1 MGSIGE
7 FNIILAL
14 GVLLAAGF
22 AGAWLVR
29 LLHLPSV
36 TGYILVGILLGPSG
50 LNVIR
55 AEMLESR
62 LYIFTTIALMLIAFA
77 IGERFEI
84 RQLRRSARAVTRV
97 SLGESLG
104 SFILVALAV
113 GLVAWLTGTGGASAG
128 PALWVSVA
136 LICAAI
142 AVATAPAA
150 TVAVFRELQASGPV
164 SRLVLSNVVV
174 NNALCVTLFGLMVAG
189 AKVLLGTSTGTGWMQ
204 GLLPLANTLLSLAA
218 GFGIGIGTDLI
229 VHKLTRRDDV
239 LIVALAAV
247 FVTGG
252 FASFVGLSPLL
263 AGIAA
268 GFAVVNRDRRDV
280 RAFRALNDFEPP
292 LYGLF
297 FALAGAELHLGEL
310 LAAGAL
316 GITFVLAR
324 AAGKYGGAWLGA
336 RSADLPRQQSSLI
349 GLALLPQAGLAIGLA
364 YLVRQDPALEAVRT
378 LIIDV
383 VITSVVI
390 NELIG
395 APLVRYVA
403 VVTGEAQ
410 AMPDKEV
417 ADKKPSREQPGEIV
431 IVPWTWPKLEAP
443 AQPEDYVIAVTDDSH
458 TAAAIV
464 RVSTLLAHYYQA
476 YPLALHVA
484 TPEPTADDFWGE
496 ERARRQAQSLFQLSQ
511 EEARSLGYE
520 LHSESR
526 IAEEIWP
533 EIVDVTQSHNAQA
546 VVLRHPGVDEAPQFC
561 RALDGLA
568 REIRCPVVALRL
580 AGDLHTERILVPIT
594 DPDDF
599 TVVYPMVRALAMVAE
614 HRITV
619 LRLMPPD
626 ASPSE
631 FNVSEDDLVGWQE
644 IQGLPGE
651 AVYSAVSTESRVHHI
666 LEATQDHDIVV
677 MATGTHGGLR
687 RLFFGSLA
695 EDVAIRI
702 DRPMIIMRGRM
713 ESETLREGV

>member
-22 AGAWLVR
+22 AGVWLVR

-62 LYIFTTIALMLIAFA
+62 LHIFTAIALLLIAFA

-84 RQLRRSARAVTRV
+84 RRLRRSARTVTRV

-104 SFILVALAV
+104 SFVLVAVVV
-113 GLVAWLTGTGGASAG
+113 GLVAWLTGAGEANAG

-150 TVAVFRELQASGPV
+150 TMAVFRELRAAGP
-164 SRLVLSNVVV
+164 LSQLALSSVVV
-174 NNALCVTLFGLMVAG
+174 NNALSVTLFGLVVA
-189 AKVLLGTSTGTGWMQ
+189 AVKVLLGTSAGGGWMQ
-204 GLLPLANTLLSLAA
+204 GVLPLANTVLSLAA
-218 GFGIGIGTDLI
+218 GFGVGIGTDLI
-229 VHKLTRRDDV
+229 VHKLTHRDDV
-239 LIVALAAV
+239 LVVALAAV
-247 FVTGG
+247 FFTGG

-297 FALAGAELHLGEL
+297 FALAGAELHIGEL
-310 LAAGAL
+310 LAAGVL
-316 GITFVLAR
+316 GIAFVLAR
-324 AAGKYGGAWLGA
+324 AAGKYLGAWLGA
-336 RSADLPRQQSSLI
+336 RSAGLPPQQSSII

-364 YLVRQDPALEAVRT
+364 YLVRQDPALEMVRT
-378 LIIDV
+378 MIIDV

-403 VVTGEAQ
+403 IAAGEAVTV
-410 AMPDKEV
+410 AEEV
-417 ADKKPSREQPGEIV
+417 VAAGSPRERADGHG
-431 IVPWTWPKLEAP
+431 IVPWTWPKLTP
-443 AQPEDYVIAVTDDSH
+443 HRRPEGYVIALLDNPDS
-458 TAAAIV
+458 AAGVV
-464 RVSTLLAHYYQA
+464 RIATLLAHHYRA
-476 YPLALHVA
+476 DPLALHIPA
-484 TPEPTADDFWGE
+484 PQPTTEDFWDDSCPVDTG
-496 ERARRQAQSLFQLSQ
+496 RLFGIARH
-511 EEARSLGYE
+511 EADALGYE
-520 LHSESR
+520 LDCHCE
-526 IAEEIWP
+526 IAEDMWSG
-533 EIVDVTQSHNAQA
+533 VLQGTQTYNTQA
-546 VVLRHPGVDEAPQFC
+546 VVVAHPGPQQAAQFC
-561 RALDGLA
+561 RGVDAL
-568 REIRCPVVALRL
+568 IRDALCPVVALRL
-580 AGDLHTERILVPIT
+580 AGELHTERILVPIA

-599 TVVYPMVRALAMVAE
+599 TVVYPMIRALAMVME

-626 ASPSE
+626 TPHTQLDLSE
-631 FNVSEDDLVGWQE
+631 EYLTGWERCQDL
-644 IQGLPGE
+644 PCE
-651 AVYSAVSTESRVHHI
+651 AHYMAVATESRVHHI
-666 LEATQDHDIVV
+666 LQSAQDHDIVV
-677 MATGTHGGLR
+677 MATGMHGGLR
-687 RLFFGSLA
+687 RFFFGSVA
-695 EDVAIRI
+695 EDVAVRI
-702 DRPMIIMRGRM
+702 NRPMIIMRGGM
-713 ESETLREGV
+713 ESQTLHEQM

>member
-1 MGSIGE
+1 MGGIGE

-50 LNVIR
+50 LNMIR

-62 LYIFTTIALMLIAFA
+62 LHVFTIIALMLIAFA
-77 IGERFEI
+77 IGERFELQ
-84 RQLRRSARAVTRV
+84 QLRRSARAVTRV

-104 SFILVALAV
+104 SFVLVVLVV
-113 GLVAWLTGTGGASAG
+113 GLVAWRTNIGGQNAG

-136 LICAAI
+136 LICGAI

-150 TVAVFRELQASGPV
+150 TMAVFRELGASGPL
-164 SRLVLSNVVV
+164 SRLALSSVVV
-174 NNALCVTLFGLMVAG
+174 NNALSVTLFGLVVA
-189 AKVLLGTSTGTGWMQ
+189 AVKVLLGTSAGAGWMQ
-204 GLLPLANTLLSLAA
+204 GVLPLATTIVSLAA
-218 GFGIGIGTDLI
+218 GLGIGIATDLI
-229 VHKLTRRDDV
+229 VHKLTHRDDV

-247 FVTGG
+247 FLTGG

-324 AAGKYGGAWLGA
+324 AAGKYLGAWLGA

-364 YLVRQDPALEAVRT
+364 YLVRQDPALEMVRT
-378 LIIDV
+378 IIIDV
-383 VITSVVI
+383 VLTSVVI

-403 VVTGEAQ
+403 VASGEAVT
-410 AMPDKEV
+410 V
-417 ADKKPSREQPGEIV
+417 AEEIVATESPREQPSEAE
-431 IVPWTWPKLEAP
+431 IVPWTWPKLEP
-443 AQPEDYVIAVTDDSH
+443 YSRPEGYVMAVIDNPY
-458 TAAAIV
+458 TAAGAV
-464 RVSTLLAHYYQA
+464 RIATLLAHHYRANPIALHIPAPRPAAEDFWDDSCPVDTGRLFGIARREADALGYGLDCRCEIAEDVWSGVQQATQA
-476 YPLALHVA
+476 YN
-484 TPEPTADDFWGE
+484 T
-496 ERARRQAQSLFQLSQ
+496 
-511 EEARSLGYE
+511 
-520 LHSESR
+520 
-526 IAEEIWP
+526 
-533 EIVDVTQSHNAQA
+533 QA
-546 VVLRHPGVDEAPQFC
+546 VVVAHPGPQQAAQFC
-561 RALDGLA
+561 RGVDTLVREAL
-568 REIRCPVVALRL
+568 CPVIALRL

-599 TVVYPMVRALAMVAE
+599 AIVCPVVRALAMVME

-626 ASPSE
+626 TSDSDLAA
-631 FNVSEDDLVGWQE
+631 SEDELIAWKECQY
-644 IQGLPGE
+644 LPGE
-651 AVYSAVSTESRVHHI
+651 AYYTAVATESRVHHI
-666 LEATQDHDIVV
+666 LQTAQDHDIVV
-677 MATGTHGGLR
+677 MATGMPRGLQ
-687 RLFFGSLA
+687 RLFFGSVA
-695 EDVAIRI
+695 EDVAVRI
-702 DRPMIIMRGRM
+702 DRPMIIVRGGI
-713 ESETLREGV
+713 ESQTLHESV

>member
-1 MGSIGE
+1 MGGIGE

-36 TGYILVGILLGPSG
+36 TGYILIGILLGPSG

-62 LYIFTTIALMLIAFA
+62 LHIFTIIALMLIAFA
-77 IGERFEI
+77 IGERFDLQ
-84 RQLRRSARAVTRV
+84 QLRRSARAVTRV

-104 SFILVALAV
+104 SFFLVALVV
-113 GLVAWLTGTGGASAG
+113 GLVAWRTDAGGQSAG
-128 PALWVSVA
+128 PALWLSVA
-136 LICAAI
+136 LICGAI

-150 TVAVFRELQASGPV
+150 TMAVFRELGASGPL
-164 SRLVLSNVVV
+164 SRLALSSVVV
-174 NNALCVTLFGLMVAG
+174 NNALSVTLFGLVVA
-189 AKVLLGTSTGTGWMQ
+189 AVKVLLGTSAGVGWIQ
-204 GLLPLANTLLSLAA
+204 GVLPLANTVLSLTA
-218 GFGIGIGTDLI
+218 GFAIGIGTDLV
-229 VHKLTRRDDV
+229 VHKLTHRDDV
-239 LIVALAAV
+239 LVVALAAV

-316 GITFVLAR
+316 GIAFVLAR
-324 AAGKYGGAWLGA
+324 AAGKYLGAWLGA
-336 RSADLPRQQSSLI
+336 RSANLPRQQSSLI

-364 YLVRQDPALEAVRT
+364 YLVRQDPALEVVRT

-383 VITSVVI
+383 VLTSVVI

-403 VVTGEAQ
+403 VASEEVVIPTGET
-410 AMPDKEV
+410 V
-417 ADKKPSREQPGEIV
+417 AAESSHEQPGEAE
-431 IVPWTWPKLEAP
+431 IVPWTWPKLKPP
-443 AQPEDYVIAVTDDSH
+443 AQRAGCVIAVLANPH
-458 TAAAIV
+458 TAAGIV
-464 RVSTLLAHYYQA
+464 RIATLLAHYYRA
-476 YPLALHVA
+476 YPVALHIPA
-484 TPEPTADDFWGE
+484 PQPTADDFWDDSCPVETGHLFGV
-496 ERARRQAQSLFQLSQ
+496 ARR
-511 EEARSLGYE
+511 EADALGYE
-520 LHSESR
+520 LDCQCE
-526 IAEEIWP
+526 IAE
-533 EIVDVTQSHNAQA
+533 DVWSGVLQATQTYNTQA
-546 VVLRHPGVDEAPQFC
+546 VVVAHPGPQQAAQFC
-561 RALDGLA
+561 QGVDALV
-568 REIRCPVVALRL
+568 REAVCPVVALRL
-580 AGDLHTERILVPIT
+580 AGELHTERILVPIT

-599 TVVYPMVRALAMVAE
+599 TVVYPMVRALAMVME

-619 LRLMPPD
+619 LGLMPPD
-626 ASPSE
+626 TPQSDLD
-631 FNVSEDDLVGWQE
+631 VSEDDIIGWEQCRD
-644 IQGLPGE
+644 LPGE
-651 AVYSAVSTESRVHHI
+651 VVYSAVATESRVHHI
-666 LEATQDHDIVV
+666 LQAAQDHDIVV
-677 MATGTHGGLR
+677 MATGMPRGLH
-687 RLFFGSLA
+687 RLFFGSVA

-702 DRPMIIMRGRM
+702 DRPMIIMRGGM
-713 ESETLREGV
+713 ESQTLEEQI